1 MPFTV
6 ATFMRDL
13 CRLPHRGAATV
24 NEASAIDLLTAA
36 LRELQATV
44 LVEPFRTPPTY
55 VPVIYWLIGSVV
67 VGLFT
72 LPWLGWV
79 SVGWT
84 WCWIVMNWLFFNWRY
99 SPVTRLP
106 PQVTS
111 HNVIGHWRE
120 KEDGGRKERN
130 APIMKVILM
139 AHYDTAPI
147 SLLYRNDRVGSF
159 HLSIVMSLVLMLVAG
174 LLMILEQAG
183 LGTRWLVLFRNG
195 LIAYFVLQALLGTLG
210 YWLYGYSNGA
220 SDNATGVA
228 AALATAE
235 RLQQVYLPGMDV
247 EVVLTGAEE
256 AGMMGSRAYLEKHI
270 DSWPKGRTVVVNF
283 DTLGNG
289 TLRVIKH
296 TGTIEVIEYTNELMN
311 SAESL
316 LEEKPF
322 LGVVKPDRWHTADFD
337 SVWFVRRNIPVM
349 TLTAMDARGR
359 MPNIHRMEDQLVLT
373 DVSAIPVAVDFAIQ
387 TIVRSYQTYEVTA
400 ERF

>member
-1 MPFTV
+1 MPFSV

-13 CRLPHRGAATV
+13 CRLPHRGAATA
-24 NEASAIDLLTAA
+24 NEAPAIELLMTA
-36 LRELQATV
+36 LRDLQATV
-44 LVEPFRTPPTY
+44 TVEPFRTPQTY
-55 VPVIYWLIGSVV
+55 VPVIYWLSGGIIA
-67 VGLFT
+67 GLVTFS
-72 LPWLGWV
+72 WLGWV

-84 WCWIVMNWLFFNWRY
+84 WCWIILNWLFFNWRF
-99 SPVTRLP
+99 SPASRLP
-106 PQVTS
+106 PQATS
-111 HNVIGHWRE
+111 HNVIGRWPE
-120 KEDGGRKERN
+120 KESGKEHDT
-130 APIMKVILM
+130 PVMKVILM

-147 SLLYRNDRVGSF
+147 SLLYRKDRVGSF
-159 HLSIVMSLVLMLVAG
+159 RLSIAVSLFLMVAAG
-174 LLMILEQAG
+174 FLMIFEQAG
-183 LGTRWLVLFRNG
+183 FGSRWLVLFRNG

-235 RLQQVYLPGMDV
+235 RLQQVYFPGMDL
-247 EVVLTGAEE
+247 EVVLTGAGE
-256 AGMMGSRAYLEKHI
+256 AGMMGSWAYLEKHHA
-270 DSWPKGRTVVVNF
+270 SWPKGRTFVVNF

-311 SAESL
+311 TAESL

-322 LGVVKPDRWHTADFD
+322 RGVVKPDRWHMADFD
-337 SVWFVRRNIPVM
+337 SVWFVRRKIPVM

-359 MPNIHRMEDQLVLT
+359 MPNIHRLEDQLVLT

-387 TIVRSYQTYEVTA
+387 TLVRTYQTFEVTA
-400 ERF
+400 ERL